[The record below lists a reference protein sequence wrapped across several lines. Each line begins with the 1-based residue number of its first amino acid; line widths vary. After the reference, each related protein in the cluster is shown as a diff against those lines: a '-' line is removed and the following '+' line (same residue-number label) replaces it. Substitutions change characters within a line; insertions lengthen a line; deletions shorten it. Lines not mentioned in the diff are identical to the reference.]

1 MIYPFIRMCDV
12 FWVWRL
18 ADLCSNED
26 GTLHIFL
33 DFQAFAV
40 IFRSDR
46 NLKSSACVSM
56 SAADKE

>member
-1 MIYPFIRMCDV
+1 M
-12 FWVWRL
+12 WRL

-33 DFQAFAV
+33 DFQPFAV

-46 NLKSSACVSM
+46 NLKCSACLSM
-56 SAADKE
+56 SAADKEWGVPTEKPMC